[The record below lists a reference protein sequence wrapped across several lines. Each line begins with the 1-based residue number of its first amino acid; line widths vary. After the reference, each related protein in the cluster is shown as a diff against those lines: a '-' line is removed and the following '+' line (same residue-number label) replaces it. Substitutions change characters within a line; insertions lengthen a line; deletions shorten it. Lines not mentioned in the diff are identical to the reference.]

1 MPIPAYLWLTD
12 DGGAAIRGSTTVQ
25 GREGSI
31 EVIGF
36 NHGLSIPVDSR
47 SGQISGTRSHA
58 PLSLEKEFDASSP
71 YLYKAVAKGQTL
83 QSAELRWYGINDA
96 GREHVYFVMLLQGV
110 KIVNIN
116 PGMANTKLSAM
127 SESNHV
133 EAISMMYERITWHY
147 LDGNVKFTDSWI
159 DR

>member
-1 MPIPAYLWLTD
+1 MPIPAYMWLTD

-58 PLSLEKEFDASSP
+58 NTGLNA
-71 YLYKAVAKGQTL
+71 
-83 QSAELRWYGINDA
+83 YGMIEVIA
-96 GREHVYFVMLLQGV
+96 HG
-110 KIVNIN
+110 KTC
-116 PGMANTKLSAM
+116 P
-127 SESNHV
+127 
-133 EAISMMYERITWHY
+133 
-147 LDGNVKFTDSWI
+147 
-159 DR
+159 